1 MNYMITKKELRNMNY
16 ILGKKEDNQIFTK
29 FELEALQKI
38 DLLDE
43 YVVRICKLI
52 WENRNVIEN

>member
-1 MNYMITKKELRNMNY
+1 MITKKELKNMNY

-29 FELEALQKI
+29 FELEALSKI
-38 DLLDE
+38 NLLDE